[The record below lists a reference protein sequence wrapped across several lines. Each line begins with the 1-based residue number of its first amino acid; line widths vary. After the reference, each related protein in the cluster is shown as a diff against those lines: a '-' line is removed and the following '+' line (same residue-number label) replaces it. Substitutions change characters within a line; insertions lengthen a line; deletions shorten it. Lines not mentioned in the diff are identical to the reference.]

1 MDVSTHPTGDGV
13 EVAVYPRIN
22 IRAFFA
28 DLEAFDP
35 ELAKAI
41 RRRFRNAGKGLIAH
55 MKEVLDEPPPGL
67 VSGVTKETR
76 VTAFKSSRRRSGQ
89 IFTKREYVKDVETTG
104 ARGRSRGSRE
114 AIKAKL
120 RMQVSTSKTRP
131 GVRIVGSGTPFAR
144 SYNKLRFRHPVF
156 GNRAAKWIEQG
167 GRPYF
172 SHVVEMHAKELAD
185 EVQFAIDDGLEA
197 MGMR

>member
-1 MDVSTHPTGDGV
+1 MSSTSVHPGGDGV
-13 EVAVYPRIN
+13 EVIVRPNIN

-35 ELAKAI
+35 ALAKAI
-41 RRRFRNAGKGLIAH
+41 RRRLRTAGQGLIAH

-76 VTAFKSSRRRSGQ
+76 VTAFKSSRRREGK
-89 IFTKREYVKDVETTG
+89 IFTKREYVTDVKGTGSRGRHVG
-104 ARGRSRGSRE
+104 ARD

-120 RMQVSTSKTRP
+120 RTQVSTSKTRP
-131 GVRIVGSGTPFAR
+131 GVRIVGSGAPFAR
-144 SYNKLRFRHPVF
+144 SYNTLRFRHPVF
-156 GNRAAKWIEQG
+156 GNRAKWIEQA

-172 SHVVEMHAKELAD
+172 SHVIEMHRREL
-185 EVQFAIDDGLEA
+185 EEQVWNAIDDGLEA
-197 MGMR
+197 MGRR